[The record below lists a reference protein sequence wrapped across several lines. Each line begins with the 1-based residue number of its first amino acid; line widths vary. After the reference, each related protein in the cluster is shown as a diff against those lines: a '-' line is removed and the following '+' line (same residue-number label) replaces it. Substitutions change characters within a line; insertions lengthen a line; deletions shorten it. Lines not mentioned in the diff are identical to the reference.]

1 MDVHGRRFREEGSFV
16 VERALAADD
25 LAALQREC
33 QRLVEERE
41 AEMDRLG
48 CDVLDLDHRG
58 RRYFLHGYDTSA
70 ALRRFLSSD
79 LMVRIARVAL
89 GDTVHL
95 FNEQFVVKA
104 ADRGLRFSW
113 HQDSGFIRY
122 PHEPYLTCWIPLDD
136 VDAENGT
143 VWLLPYS
150 RAGTCAVVEHVVDP
164 ETNDLIGY
172 FGDDPGDPLVLPAG
186 SIACFSST
194 VFHRSGPNTTGRMR
208 RAFVAQHSAQPIL
221 DEDGSGPRHL
231 AVPLTTLPP
240 GADEP
245 RGPMTLGAPNRQM

>member
-1 MDVHGRRFREEGSFV
+1 MLEQ
-16 VERALAADD
+16 ALPAED
-25 LAALQREC
+25 LALLRREC
-33 QRLVEERE
+33 QRLVGERE

-48 CDVLDLDHRG
+48 LDVLDLDHRG
-58 RRYFLHGYDTSA
+58 RRYFLHGYDSSA

-79 LMVRIARVAL
+79 LMVEIARVAL
-89 GDTVHL
+89 GDTVYL

-136 VDAENGT
+136 VDADNGT
-143 VWLLPYS
+143 VWLLPYA
-150 RAGTCAVVEHVVDP
+150 RAGTRAAVEHVLDP

-172 FGDDPGDPLVLPAG
+172 VGDDPGDPLVLPAG

-194 VFHRSGPNTTGRMR
+194 VFHRSGPNTTAQMR
-208 RAFVAQHSAQPIL
+208 RAFVAQYSSHPIL
-221 DEDGSGPRHL
+221 EPDGSGPRHL
-231 AVPLTTLPP
+231 AVPLSRERTR
-240 GADEP
+240 D
-245 RGPMTLGAPNRQM
+245 

>member
-1 MDVHGRRFREEGSFV
+1 MRRVDAHSRRFREEGSFV
-16 VERALAADD
+16 IEGALAPED
-25 LAALQREC
+25 LATLQREC
-33 QRLVEERE
+33 QRLVDERE

-48 CDVLDLDHRG
+48 RDVLDLDHRG
-58 RRYFLHGYDTSA
+58 RRYFLHGYDTSP
-70 ALRRFLSSD
+70 ALRRFLASD
-79 LMVRIARVAL
+79 VMIRIARAAL

-113 HQDSGFIRY
+113 HQDSGFIAY

-150 RAGTCAVVEHVVDP
+150 RAGTRAAVEHVRDP

-172 FGDDPGDPLVLPAG
+172 AGDDPGDPLILPAG

-208 RAFVAQHSAQPIL
+208 RAYVAQYSARPIL
-221 DEDGSGPRHL
+221 DEAGSGPRHL
-231 AVPLTTLPP
+231 AVPLP
-240 GADEP
+240 A
-245 RGPMTLGAPNRQM
+245 

>member
-1 MDVHGRRFREEGSFV
+1 VRTDGRRFREEGYFV
-16 VERALAADD
+16 VEHALAAED
-25 LAALQREC
+25 LALLRREC
-33 QRLVEERE
+33 RRLVVERD

-48 CDVLDLDHRG
+48 LDVVDLDHRG

-70 ALRRFLSSD
+70 ALRRFLISD
-79 LMVRIARVAL
+79 VMVELARAAL
-89 GDTVHL
+89 GDSVHL

-104 ADRGLRFSW
+104 ADRGLRFGW

-150 RAGTCAVVEHVVDP
+150 RAGTRAAVEHVLDP

-172 FGDDPGDPLVLPAG
+172 VGDDPGDPLILPAG
-186 SIACFSST
+186 SVACFSST
-194 VFHRSGPNTTGRMR
+194 VFHRSGPNTSGRMR
-208 RAFVAQHSAQPIL
+208 RAFVAQYSAQPIL
-221 DEDGSGPRHL
+221 DEVGSRPRHL
-231 AVPLTTLPP
+231 AVRLTRPHRAPL
-240 GADEP
+240 
-245 RGPMTLGAPNRQM
+245 

>member
-1 MDVHGRRFREEGSFV
+1 MHRSGIFEIIGRMDEQGRRFREEGSFV
-16 VERALAADD
+16 LERALPAED
-25 LAALQREC
+25 LATLQREC
-33 QRLVEERE
+33 QRLVDERE

-48 CDVLDLDHRG
+48 VDVLDLDHRG
-58 RRYFLHGYDTSA
+58 QRYFLHGYETSA
-70 ALRRFLSSD
+70 ALRPFLTSD
-79 LMVRIARVAL
+79 LMVQIARAAL

-113 HQDSGFIRY
+113 HQDSGFIPY

-136 VDAENGT
+136 VDADNGT

-150 RAGTCAVVEHVVDP
+150 RAGTHAAVEHVRDP
-164 ETNDLIGY
+164 ATNDLIGY
-172 FGDDPGDPLVLPAG
+172 LGEDPGDPLILPAG

-208 RAFVAQHSAQPIL
+208 RAYVAQYSAQPIL
-221 DEDGSGPRHL
+221 DEDGSAPRHL
-231 AVPLTTLPP
+231 AVPLTTPH
-240 GADEP
+240 
-245 RGPMTLGAPNRQM
+245 RG

>member
-1 MDVHGRRFREEGSFV
+1 MDARRFHDEGSFV
-16 VERALAADD
+16 VEDALATED
-25 LAALQREC
+25 LDCLRREC

-48 CDVLDLDHRG
+48 LDVLDLDHRG

-70 ALRRFLSSD
+70 VLRRFLTSEA
-79 LMVRIARVAL
+79 MVRIAQAAL

-104 ADRGLRFSW
+104 ADRGLRFGW

-150 RAGTCAVVEHVVDP
+150 RAGTRVAVEHARDP
-164 ETNDLIGY
+164 KTNDLIGY
-172 FGDDPGDPLVLPAG
+172 VGDDPGDPLILRAG

-194 VFHRSGPNTTGRMR
+194 VFHRSGPNTTGSMR
-208 RAFVAQHSAQPIL
+208 RVFVAQYSAHPIL
-221 DEDGSGPRHL
+221 DEAGTGPRHL
-231 AVPLTTLPP
+231 AVPV
-240 GADEP
+240 AVEP
-245 RGPMTLGAPNRQM
+245 

>member
-1 MDVHGRRFREEGSFV
+1 MIARRAVDIMGCMDAEGHRFREEGSFV
-16 VERALAADD
+16 VERALGPDD
-25 LAALQREC
+25 LAMLRREC
-33 QRLVEERE
+33 QRLIEERE
-41 AEMDRLG
+41 AEMERLG
-48 CDVLDLDHRG
+48 LDVLDLDHRG

-70 ALRRFLSSD
+70 PLRRFLTSA
-79 LMVRIARVAL
+79 LMVGIAQAAL

-104 ADRGLRFSW
+104 ADRGLRFGW
-113 HQDSGFIRY
+113 HQDSGFITY

-150 RAGTCAVVEHVVDP
+150 RAGTTAAVAHVRDP

-172 FGDDPGDPLVLPAG
+172 TGDDPGDPLVLPAG

-194 VFHRSGPNTTGRMR
+194 VFHRSGPNATGRLR
-208 RAFVAQHSAQPIL
+208 RAYVAQYSAHPIL
-221 DEDGSGPRHL
+221 DEAGATPRHL
-231 AVPLTTLPP
+231 AVPIAV
-240 GADEP
+240 G
-245 RGPMTLGAPNRQM
+245 

>member
-1 MDVHGRRFREEGSFV
+1 MQLVWDFEIMRCMDAHGRRFREEGCFV

-25 LAALQREC
+25 LAVLQREC

-58 RRYFLHGYDTSA
+58 QRYFLHGYDTSVPV
-70 ALRRFLSSD
+70 RRFLTSE
-79 LMVRIARVAL
+79 LMARVARAAL
-89 GDTVHL
+89 GETVHL

-113 HQDSGFIRY
+113 HQDSGFIAY

-136 VDAENGT
+136 VDEDNGT

-150 RAGTCAVVEHVVDP
+150 RAGTRAVVEHVRDP

-194 VFHRSGPNTTGRMR
+194 VLHRSGPNTTGRMR
-208 RAFVAQHSAQPIL
+208 RAFVAQYSVHPIL
-221 DEDGSGPRHL
+221 DALGTGPGTWPSR
-231 AVPLTTLPP
+231 
-240 GADEP
+240 
-245 RGPMTLGAPNRQM
+245 

>member
-1 MDVHGRRFREEGSFV
+1 VGVDAYGHRFRSEGSFV
-16 VERALAADD
+16 AEHALAAED
-25 LAALQREC
+25 LALLRREC
-33 QRLVEERE
+33 QRLVVERE

-48 CDVLDLDHRG
+48 LDVLDLDHRG

-70 ALRRFLSSD
+70 ALRRFLTSD
-79 LMVRIARVAL
+79 VMVELARAAL
-89 GDTVHL
+89 GDTVYL

-104 ADRGLRFSW
+104 ADRGLRFGW

-143 VWLLPYS
+143 VWLLPYT
-150 RAGTCAVVEHVVDP
+150 RAGTRAAVEHVLDP

-172 FGDDPGDPLVLPAG
+172 VGDDPGDPLVLAAG

-194 VFHRSGPNTTGRMR
+194 VFHRSGPNTTGCTR
-208 RAFVAQHSAQPIL
+208 RAFVAQYSVQPIL
-221 DEDGSGPRHL
+221 DEVGSRPRHL
-231 AVPLTTLPP
+231 AVPLTTPDRSPL
-240 GADEP
+240 
-245 RGPMTLGAPNRQM
+245 